1 MTPEELTRRLL
12 EDVVIYCEPGKSE
25 LEAQSPAQGRSTG
38 RTASTPFAAPAWP
51 DPAASEELQRSVERF
66 LFHQSELL
74 DTKHWSAYVDLFA
87 DDGVYWMPAT
97 PDQTEWLDSPS
108 IFAEDHGLME
118 IRRLRVTHPNAW
130 SQAPAWGTS
139 HVVGNVVIE
148 EQSPSHVRVRS
159 RFQMLEIRRDCLRHL
174 AGTYRHYLT
183 RIGNDFKI
191 VLQRVDLL
199 NAQSVFDYV
208 LQVWV

>member
-1 MTPEELTRRLL
+1 MTPEKRSRRLL
-12 EDVVIYCEPGKSE
+12 EDVVIYSDPGKSE
-25 LEAQSPAQGRSTG
+25 LEVQ
-38 RTASTPFAAPAWP
+38 APARGHSPRPSNLTPAKLPVRP
-51 DPAASEELQRSVERF
+51 DPVIRDDLQRRVEGL
-66 LFHQSELL
+66 LFYQSELL

-108 IFAEDHGLME
+108 IFAEDRRLME
-118 IRRLRVTHPNAW
+118 IRTLRVTHPNAW

-148 EQSPSHVRVRS
+148 EQSASHVHVRS
-159 RFQMLEIRRDCLRHL
+159 RFQMLEIRRDSVRHF
-174 AGTYRHYLT
+174 AGTYRHSLA
-183 RIGNDFKI
+183 RIGDDFKI

-208 LQVWV
+208 IQVWV